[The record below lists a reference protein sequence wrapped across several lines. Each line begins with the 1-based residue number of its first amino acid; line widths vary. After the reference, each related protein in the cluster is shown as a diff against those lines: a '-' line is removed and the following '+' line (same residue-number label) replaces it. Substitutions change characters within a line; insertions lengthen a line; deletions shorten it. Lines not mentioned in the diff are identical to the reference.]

1 MVFSSLIEV
10 PGSPNE
16 VLSSAPFYLNVHHI
30 TLGTTWC
37 FQRRLLKL
45 LLIYPVSDPAFLVL
59 TAFVAW
65 FSITLHIL
73 ISFIIS
79 KFINLF

>member
-1 MVFSSLIEV
+1 MVFSSLTEV

-16 VLSSAPFYLNVHHI
+16 VLSSAPFYVNVHHI

-45 LLIYPVSDPAFLVL
+45 LLIYPVSGPAFLVL
-59 TAFVAW
+59 IAFVAW
-65 FSITLHIL
+65 FNIALHLL
-73 ISFIIS
+73 ISFITR